1 MPSFTYTILK
11 IEEEKKN
18 SVGTH
23 DDWGPKNV
31 QALNYSICIWTHK
44 TDPRFHPAK
53 PCEDS

>member
-31 QALNYSICIWTHK
+31 QALNYSICIWTHR

-53 PCEDS
+53 PSEDS